1 MTGPR
6 SLKDTPLEGSFHSH
20 QVPLAKAMSDDG
32 QVKVLSDWLTSYG
45 IEELLVKGGAG
56 DKPDEFIK
64 ESALRIL
71 PERIDRRLGMIKET
85 YAGYT
90 PLDVPDFES
99 FGDDKEK
106 EMSAMKALAK
116 YLAVVIE
123 KNPSTFRI
131 FSPDEF
137 ESNKLDGVFSKTTR
151 NFQWDPDTANKGG
164 RVIEM
169 LSEHSE
175 QLRRITVYP
184 DADITGRTQHY
195 KGFFKDIPSQ
205 AAPDYFHHTR
215 HSSASLPQW

>member
-1 MTGPR
+1 
-6 SLKDTPLEGSFHSH
+6 
-20 QVPLAKAMSDDG
+20 MSDDG

-106 EMSAMKALAK
+106 EMSAMKALASEWRIECVCICNQTDGLDRTE

-131 FSPDEF
+131 FSPDGMDIQRCAWLYTEWT
-137 ESNKLDGVFSKTTR
+137 SN
-151 NFQWDPDTANKGG
+151 G
-164 RVIEM
+164 RIRE
-169 LSEHSE
+169 
-175 QLRRITVYP
+175 
-184 DADITGRTQHY
+184 
-195 KGFFKDIPSQ
+195 
-205 AAPDYFHHTR
+205 
-215 HSSASLPQW
+215 